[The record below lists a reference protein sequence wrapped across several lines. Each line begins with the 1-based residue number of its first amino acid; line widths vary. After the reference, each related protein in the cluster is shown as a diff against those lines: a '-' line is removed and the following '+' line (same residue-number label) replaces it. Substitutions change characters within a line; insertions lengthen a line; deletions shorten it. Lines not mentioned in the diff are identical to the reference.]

1 MKNVES
7 FKQFCGIISGTRG
20 TILDHVLKHITKNMQ
35 NKQRL
40 YGLVSLTRELH
51 FQYAQYTKLSKH
63 ARYTMQKIH

>member
-1 MKNVES
+1 
-7 FKQFCGIISGTRG
+7 
-20 TILDHVLKHITKNMQ
+20 MQ

-63 ARYTMQKIH
+63 ARYTMQKIHWQYISKVPQIQTMQPYLYNSPLNF

>member
-1 MKNVES
+1 
-7 FKQFCGIISGTRG
+7 
-20 TILDHVLKHITKNMQ
+20 MQ